1 MRGAPQVL
9 YDLYEERIGVYKE
22 NPPGSDWD
30 GVFIATSK

>member
-1 MRGAPQVL
+1 MADAPEVL
-9 YDLYEERIGVYKE
+9 YDLYEERIEEYKE